1 MDLVLI
7 KNFPNGT
14 IAEMAKQTL
23 EEQGIPSI
31 VKGSGGGLGPVVF
44 QGAGGT
50 TQFNGS
56 GVDLYV
62 QEEDVKSAKELL
74 DSIYDG
80 M

>member
-1 MDLVLI
+1 MSLVLV

-14 IAEMAKQTL
+14 FADMAKQTL
-23 EEQGIPSI
+23 EEKGIPCI

-50 TQFNGS
+50 MQFNGS
-56 GVDLYV
+56 GVDVYV
-62 QEEDVKSAKELL
+62 QEEDADSAKEVLETM
-74 DSIYDG
+74 YDG